1 MNSASKAFGEG
12 AANFE
17 ISSEPITALQVF
29 EHVIFRHGLAVL
41 FVVVAV
47 AISSS
52 SNILM
57 LAIRSPLLFP
67 AAIATCLNEQVILD
81 DLNL

>member
-12 AANFE
+12 AANFG
-17 ISSEPITALQVF
+17 ISSEPITALQLF
-29 EHVIFRHGLAVL
+29 ENVIFRHGLAVL
-41 FVVVAV
+41 FVVVAI

-57 LAIRSPLLFP
+57 LAIRSGSSFP
-67 AAIATCLNEQVILD
+67 AAIATCLTEQVILD